1 MTGQRSDA
9 ASEKLNRGIEESRR
23 EARLRAMGLA
33 REYFDDSVRELG
45 RQVDGHR
52 AVLDGMPD
60 RAPVGHEEPFRIL
73 SQELADNYARIQ
85 ECLDTARRNAADL
98 EAERPAAGRT
108 EGSEEGETGEEPEAS
123 DAARRRAE
131 KLGIDLSRVEGSGSG
146 GLITINDVTDA
157 ANR

>member
-9 ASEKLNRGIEESRR
+9 SLEKLNRGIEESRR

-33 REYFDDSVRELG
+33 REYFDGSVRELG

-52 AVLDGMPD
+52 AVLDDMPD
-60 RAPVGHEEPFRIL
+60 RAPGGREEPFRVL
-73 SQELADNYARIQ
+73 SQELADNYARIR
-85 ECLDTARRNAADL
+85 ECLGAAQRNVADL
-98 EAERPAAGRT
+98 DTERPAAGRA
-108 EGSEEGETGEEPEAS
+108 EGSEEGEAAGPEAS
-123 DAARRRAE
+123 DAAKREAE
-131 KLGIDLSRVEGSGSG
+131 KLGVDLSRVEGTGPG